1 VVFDRAV
8 LDTSI
13 FIAAESGRQLR
24 YNLLPAEG
32 VSTVITL
39 AELNAGVLAAKHSSI
54 RSQRLRTLTRLAA
67 MELLSVD
74 ISLPK
79 CGHRCGATS
88 QNGGAASPSTTCG
101 LRLLPFL
108 RAFRSSPKM
117 TTSRRQRASQAY
129 PSSWFS
135 HLSPQLN
142 ELLDDQFTRRPMNY
156 YASRVT

>member
-1 VVFDRAV
+1 MSADHPPSVVFDRAV

-39 AELNAGVLAAKHSSI
+39 AELNAGVLAAKDSSI

-74 ISLPK
+74 IPAAEMWAQMRIYLAERRRRINVNDLWIASIAVSQGLPLI
-79 CGHRCGATS
+79 T
-88 QNGGAASPSTTCG
+88 QDDDFAALEGFAG
-101 LRLLPFL
+101 LSVVL
-108 RAFRSSPKM
+108 
-117 TTSRRQRASQAY
+117 
-129 PSSWFS
+129 
-135 HLSPQLN
+135 
-142 ELLDDQFTRRPMNY
+142 
-156 YASRVT
+156 V

>member
-1 VVFDRAV
+1 MSADHPPSVVFDRAV

-24 YNLLPAEG
+24 YNVLPAEG

-74 ISLPK
+74 IPAAEMWAQMRIYLAERRRRINVNDLWIASIAVSQGLPLI
-79 CGHRCGATS
+79 T
-88 QNGGAASPSTTCG
+88 QDDDFAALEGFAG
-101 LRLLPFL
+101 LSVVL
-108 RAFRSSPKM
+108 
-117 TTSRRQRASQAY
+117 
-129 PSSWFS
+129 
-135 HLSPQLN
+135 
-142 ELLDDQFTRRPMNY
+142 
-156 YASRVT
+156 V

>member
-1 VVFDRAV
+1 MSADHPPSVVFDRAV

-39 AELNAGVLAAKHSSI
+39 AELNAGVLAAKDSCI

-74 ISLPK
+74 IP
-79 CGHRCGATS
+79 
-88 QNGGAASPSTTCG
+88 AAEMWAQMRIYLAERRRRINVNDLWIASIAV
-101 LRLLPFL
+101 F

-117 TTSRRQRASQAY
+117 TTSRR
-129 PSSWFS
+129 
-135 HLSPQLN
+135 
-142 ELLDDQFTRRPMNY
+142 
-156 YASRVT
+156 

>member
-1 VVFDRAV
+1 VSADHPPPVVFDRAV

-39 AELNAGVLAAKHSSI
+39 AELNAGVLAAKDSSI

-74 ISLPK
+74 IPAAEMWAQMRIYLAERRRRINVNDLWIASIAVSQGLPLI
-79 CGHRCGATS
+79 T
-88 QNGGAASPSTTCG
+88 QDDDFAALEGFAG
-101 LRLLPFL
+101 LSVVL
-108 RAFRSSPKM
+108 
-117 TTSRRQRASQAY
+117 
-129 PSSWFS
+129 
-135 HLSPQLN
+135 
-142 ELLDDQFTRRPMNY
+142 
-156 YASRVT
+156 V

>member
-1 VVFDRAV
+1 MSADHPPSVVFDRAV

-74 ISLPK
+74 IPAAEMWAQMRIYLAERRRRINVNDLWIASIAVSQGLPLI
-79 CGHRCGATS
+79 T
-88 QNGGAASPSTTCG
+88 QDDDFAALEGFAG
-101 LRLLPFL
+101 LSVVL
-108 RAFRSSPKM
+108 
-117 TTSRRQRASQAY
+117 
-129 PSSWFS
+129 
-135 HLSPQLN
+135 
-142 ELLDDQFTRRPMNY
+142 
-156 YASRVT
+156 V